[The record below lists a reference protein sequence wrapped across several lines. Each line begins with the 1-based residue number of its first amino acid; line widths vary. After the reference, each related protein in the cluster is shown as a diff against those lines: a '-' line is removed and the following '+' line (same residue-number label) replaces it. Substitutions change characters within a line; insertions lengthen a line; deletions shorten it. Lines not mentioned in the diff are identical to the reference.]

1 MSLVVA
7 IRDKGRFV
15 LGADKQSSTGFNKDH
30 TSTKIWEV
38 PRLKGAVMG
47 GVGSAR
53 ASQII
58 QNTPIA
64 DKNDIDAVGDI
75 NTEWI
80 ITSLIP
86 CIVAALRNNGV
97 KCDVPEDGSCV
108 MMPNAFL
115 FAYKENAWMIWNDLS
130 VTEVEDYIAI
140 GSGSDVANGALFAT
154 QERNP
159 FDRIVTAIDAAA
171 ETTLYVDNGVDLLT
185 TNTLKSD
192 AKAIAGALGVDLGA
206 LKKALTA
213 ASEKPGEKANKKKS
227 KKSKKAVKGRDE
239 DEQDGE

>member
-58 QNTPIA
+58 QNTPIV
-64 DKNDIDAVGDI
+64 DKNDVDAIGDI

-86 CIVAALRNNGV
+86 CVITALRNNGI
-97 KCDVPEDGSCV
+97 KCDVPEDGNCV

-130 VTEVEDYIAI
+130 VTEVEEYIAI

-154 QERNP
+154 PDKNP

-185 TNTLKSD
+185 TGAVKSD
-192 AKAIAGALGVDLGA
+192 AREIATALGVDLES
-206 LKKALTA
+206 LKKALTVTQGETE
-213 ASEKPGEKANKKKS
+213 EKPKKKKS
-227 KKSKKAVKGRDE
+227 KKAKSAKKSE
-239 DEQDGE
+239 E

>member
-64 DKNDIDAVGDI
+64 DKNDIDAIGNI

-86 CIVAALRNNGV
+86 CIVTALRANGI
-97 KCDVPEDGSCV
+97 KCDVPEDGNCV
-108 MMPNAFL
+108 MIPNAFL

-154 QERNP
+154 QEKNP

-171 ETTLYVDNGVDLLT
+171 ETTLYVDNGVDMLT
-185 TNTLKSD
+185 TSTLKSD
-192 AKAIAGALGVDLGA
+192 AKAIANALGVDLDA
-206 LKKALTA
+206 LKKALTTA
-213 ASEKPGEKANKKKS
+213 AEESDKKPKKKKS
-227 KKSKKAVKGRDE
+227 KKSKKVVKE
-239 DEQDGE
+239 KSDEQDRE

>member
-38 PRLKGAVMG
+38 SRLKGAVMG

-64 DKNDIDAVGDI
+64 DKNDIDAIGAI
-75 NTEWI
+75 NTEWV

-86 CIVAALRNNGV
+86 CIVSALRTNGI

-108 MMPNAFL
+108 MIPNAFL

-154 QERNP
+154 EDKNP

-171 ETTLYVDNGVDLLT
+171 ETTLYVDNGVDILT
-185 TNTLKSD
+185 TGTLKSD
-192 AKAIAGALGVDLGA
+192 AKAIAGALGVDLAA
-206 LKKALTA
+206 LKKALA
-213 ASEKPGEKANKKKS
+213 ATSEGESEKPQKKKKKKS
-227 KKSKKAVKGRDE
+227 KKVAKES
-239 DEQDGE
+239 DGE